1 MVPRKCCIGMV
12 ISFFD
17 ISSPLGLG
25 SVRMVVILQNVW
37 PMVTPLSLKVSFV
50 KIERFMTAF
59 QYGYEPIY
67 KLTKLISDSF
77 ESKNI
82 NFDM

>member
-1 MVPRKCCIGMV
+1 MAYGNTT
-12 ISFFD
+12 F
-17 ISSPLGLG
+17 
-25 SVRMVVILQNVW
+25 
-37 PMVTPLSLKVSFV
+37 LKVSFV

-67 KLTKLISDSF
+67 KLKKLISDSF